1 MADYKYTPADFKS
14 DQEVRWCPGCGDHAI
29 LSAVQRALPEI
40 ADALDTPHN
49 LFTFVSGI
57 GCSSRFIYYMK
68 TYGFHSVHGRANA
81 VATGVKTA
89 NPRLS
94 VWVTTGDGDSL
105 AIGGNHF
112 IHAIRRNVDLNVI
125 LFNNEIYGLTKG
137 QYSPTSKLGKITKTS
152 PYGTVE
158 KPFNPGELV
167 IGAKGTFFAR
177 TIDMEVALSKEC
189 MIAAARHTGMSVI
202 EALQNC
208 VIFNDKTHADF
219 AADKATRA
227 ERTVTLRHGEKMLFG
242 ANNEK
247 GIVFENMK
255 LKVVTVGQDGYT
267 LDDVLTHDAHE
278 RDTTLHSMLAAMKYP
293 DYPVALGVIR
303 SVEDDSVYD
312 RAVEKQVEEVNSLRG
327 RPAPLGSHL
336 GGGIVPQPGSRH
348 PDNETADPF
357 PGSAVRF
364 GKREGSRQEGGV
376 SADGGPPQPGINR
389 HWPICGRYSPAGAAY
404 WRSPDCQ
411 PCRMPHPAASSA
423 AVVER
428 RGGIDHR
435 PVPGFGNQHP
445 ASQPDVPMADVLG
458 RGSDVGETLQRR
470 ASGSVPKSFGR
481 FFRKKFNSGA
491 DFSGRKLWK

>member
-68 TYGFHSVHGRANA
+68 TYGFHSVHGARQRRGDGRQDRPTRAS
-81 VATGVKTA
+81 
-89 NPRLS
+89 R

-125 LFNNEIYGLTKG
+125 LFNNEIYGLTEGPVLPHFEAG
-137 QYSPTSKLGKITKTS
+137 QDHQDLALRHGREAVQPR
-152 PYGTVE
+152 
-158 KPFNPGELV
+158 
-167 IGAKGTFFAR
+167 R
-177 TIDMEVALSKEC
+177 TGHRRQGHVLRPHDRHGGRPLEGVHDRRGHA
-189 MIAAARHTGMSVI
+189 HTGMSVI

-303 SVEDDSVYD
+303 AVEDDSVYD
-312 RAVEKQVEEVNSLRG
+312 RAVEKQVEEVKATSKIHCVDDLLR
-327 RPAPLGSHL
+327 
-336 GGGIVPQPGSRH
+336 
-348 PDNETADPF
+348 
-357 PGSAVRF
+357 
-364 GKREGSRQEGGV
+364 
-376 SADGGPPQPGINR
+376 
-389 HWPICGRYSPAGAAY
+389 
-404 WRSPDCQ
+404 
-411 PCRMPHPAASSA
+411 
-423 AVVER
+423 
-428 RGGIDHR
+428 
-435 PVPGFGNQHP
+435 
-445 ASQPDVPMADVLG
+445 
-458 RGSDVGETLQRR
+458 
-470 ASGSVPKSFGR
+470 
-481 FFRKKFNSGA
+481 SGA
-491 DFSGRKLWK
+491 TWEVE

>member
-112 IHAIRRNVDLNVI
+112 IHAI

-312 RAVEKQVEEVNSLRG
+312 RAVEKQVEEVKATSKIHCVDDLLR
-327 RPAPLGSHL
+327 
-336 GGGIVPQPGSRH
+336 
-348 PDNETADPF
+348 
-357 PGSAVRF
+357 
-364 GKREGSRQEGGV
+364 
-376 SADGGPPQPGINR
+376 
-389 HWPICGRYSPAGAAY
+389 
-404 WRSPDCQ
+404 
-411 PCRMPHPAASSA
+411 
-423 AVVER
+423 
-428 RGGIDHR
+428 
-435 PVPGFGNQHP
+435 
-445 ASQPDVPMADVLG
+445 
-458 RGSDVGETLQRR
+458 
-470 ASGSVPKSFGR
+470 
-481 FFRKKFNSGA
+481 SGA
-491 DFSGRKLWK
+491 TWEVE